1 MSGGIVFDTLEQGS
15 LAAMHG
21 HGVAMADLRLTLEA
35 LKSGLLA
42 LPFRE
47 AIATGDGY
55 YLVWPKNS
63 LRRQSI
69 ERLLA
74 WLNLNSP
81 VVPSL
86 DIVFLEY
93 EQKRLS

>member
-1 MSGGIVFDTLEQGS
+1 MSGGLVFDTMEQGS
-15 LAAMHG
+15 HAAMHG
-21 HGVAMADLRLTLEA
+21 HGVAMADLRLTLDS

-55 YLVWPKNS
+55 YLVWPINS

-74 WLNLNSP
+74 LLNLNAP

-86 DIVFLEY
+86 NIVCLDY
-93 EQKRLS
+93 DDNQV

>member
-21 HGVAMADLRLTLEA
+21 HGVAIADLRLTLEA

-63 LRRQSI
+63 LRGESI

-74 WLNLNSP
+74 WFNLNAP

-86 DIVFLEY
+86 DIVCLDFNE
-93 EQKRLS
+93 KRV

>member
-1 MSGGIVFDTLEQGS
+1 MN
-15 LAAMHG
+15 G

-35 LKSGLLA
+35 LERGLLA

-63 LRRQSI
+63 LRRENI
-69 ERLLA
+69 ERLMA
-74 WLNLNSP
+74 WLDLHTP
-81 VVPSL
+81 VFPSL
-86 DIVFLEY
+86 DIVCLDKDKKHFL
-93 EQKRLS
+93 

>member
-1 MSGGIVFDTLEQGS
+1 
-15 LAAMHG
+15 
-21 HGVAMADLRLTLEA
+21 MADLLLTLEA

-86 DIVFLEY
+86 DIVCLEY
-93 EQKRLS
+93 DEKRLS

>member
-1 MSGGIVFDTLEQGS
+1 LD
-15 LAAMHG
+15 
-21 HGVAMADLRLTLEA
+21 A
-35 LKSGLLA
+35 LKSGLLV

-74 WLNLNSP
+74 WLNLNAP

-86 DIVFLEY
+86 NIVCLDY
-93 EQKRLS
+93 DDNQV